1 MSGQRP
7 PGQFAAGQFSPVAR
21 SFRRRTIV
29 RRALVVGALL
39 VVLLVGALLWP
50 RPTPGGL
57 GVATVAAET
66 KPTGVLQGS
75 LAAARAGDRV
85 CYSVPTRGSTAVL
98 RFPQGWSADARF
110 GLRDPAGLVVAQPG
124 DQVVLLGAPAAVG
137 TLPGCPT
144 RGRIWTVTSVRLPAQ
159 R

>member
-1 MSGQRP
+1 MSGQQP
-7 PGQFAAGQFSPVAR
+7 PGQFRPGQFSPVAR
-21 SFRRRTIV
+21 SFRRRSIV
-29 RRALVVGALL
+29 RRALVVGGLLVALL
-39 VVLLVGALLWP
+39 VVALLWP

-57 GVATVAAET
+57 GVATVAGET

-75 LAAARAGDRV
+75 LAAGRAGDRV

-98 RFPQGWSADARF
+98 RFPAGWSADARL

-124 DQVVLLGAPAAVG
+124 DEVVLLGAPAAVG

-144 RGRIWTVTSVRLPAQ
+144 RGRVWTVTTVRLPVQ